1 MNKKIVVFGGG
12 TGISYLLKG
21 LNLFPLDITAV
32 ISVSDNGSSTG
43 KLRKEFLMPAMGDI
57 RKVITS
63 LSDVDT
69 KIKDLLE
76 YRFNTY
82 SDLNGHPI
90 GNLIMTAMY
99 NMTGNL
105 KESIEVLTKFLNIK
119 HKVLP
124 LSEDYLTLMGET
136 TTGKIIEGEENI
148 TKARAKYKRLY
159 YKEEPKIEQEVMNS
173 ILSAD
178 LIILSMG
185 SLYTSIL
192 PHLISKEIN
201 NALDKTKCP
210 ILYTCNA
217 VTQPGETEGFKVSD
231 HIKTLNKYL
240 NNRKIDVVI
249 APSTQI
255 PEKIV
260 KKYETKEQKDLVK
273 IDKKEIEKLN
283 CELIKSDNLTIEN
296 NMIRHDSLKLANT
309 VFNYLM
315 RWNYV
320 IYNRS
325 KKWNMHTKPN

>member
-21 LNLFPLDITAV
+21 LNLFPVDITAV

-43 KLRKEFLMPAMGDI
+43 KLREEFLMPAMGDI

-69 KIKDLLE
+69 KIKGLLE

-90 GNLIMTAMY
+90 GNLIMVAMY

-105 KESIEVLTKFLNIK
+105 KESIEVLRKFLNIK

-136 TTGKIIEGEENI
+136 YNGKIIEGEEEI
-148 TKARAKYKRLY
+148 TKEQTKYKRLF
-159 YKEEPKIEQEVMNS
+159 YKEEPKIEKEVLKS
-173 ILSAD
+173 ILEAD
-178 LIILSMG
+178 LIIFSMG

-192 PHLISKEIN
+192 PHLISEEIKN
-201 NALDKTKCP
+201 TLEQTKCP

-217 VTQPGETEGFKVSD
+217 VTQPGETDNFTVSD
-231 HIKTLNKYL
+231 HLKILNKYL
-240 NNRKIDVVI
+240 NKRKIDVVI
-249 APSTQI
+249 APNTII

-283 CELIKSDNLTIEN
+283 CELIESDNLTIEN
-296 NMIRHDSLKLANT
+296 NTIRHDSLKLANA
-309 VFNYLM
+309 VFNYIM
-315 RWNYV
+315 R
-320 IYNRS
+320 
-325 KKWNMHTKPN
+325 

>member
-21 LNLFPLDITAV
+21 LNLFPVDITAV

-43 KLRKEFLMPAMGDI
+43 KLREEFLMPAIGDI

-90 GNLIMTAMY
+90 GNLMMVAMY

-105 KESIEVLTKFLNIK
+105 KESIEVISKFLNIK

-136 TTGKIIEGEENI
+136 IDGRIIEGEEEI
-148 TKARAKYKRLY
+148 TKEKTKYKRLF
-159 YKEEPKIEQEVMNS
+159 YKEEPKIEQEVLES
-173 ILSAD
+173 IKEAN
-178 LIILSMG
+178 LIIFSMG

-192 PHLISKEIN
+192 PHLISKEII
-201 NALDKTKCP
+201 NALDNAKAP
-210 ILYTCNA
+210 ILYTSNA
-217 VTQPGETEGFKVSD
+217 VTQPGETDNYKVSD

-240 NNRKIDVVI
+240 NKRKIDVVI
-249 APSTQI
+249 APNTVI
-255 PEKIV
+255 PDKIV
-260 KKYETKEQKDLVK
+260 KKYETSEQKDLVK
-273 IDKKEIEKLN
+273 IDKENIKKLN
-283 CELIKSDNLTIEN
+283 CKLIESDNLTIEN
-296 NMIRHDSLKLANT
+296 NRIRHDSLKIANE
-309 VFNYLM
+309 VFNYIM
-315 RWNYV
+315 RW
-320 IYNRS
+320 
-325 KKWNMHTKPN
+325 

>member
-21 LNLFPLDITAV
+21 LNLFPVDITAV

-43 KLRKEFLMPAMGDI
+43 KLREEFLMPAMGDI

-69 KIKDLLE
+69 KIKGLLE

-90 GNLIMTAMY
+90 GNLIMVAMY

-105 KESIEVLTKFLNIK
+105 KESIEVLRKFLNIK

-136 TTGKIIEGEENI
+136 YNGKIIEGEEEI
-148 TKARAKYKRLY
+148 TKEQTKYKRLF
-159 YKEEPKIEQEVMNS
+159 YKEEPKIEKEVLKS
-173 ILSAD
+173 ILEAD
-178 LIILSMG
+178 LIIFSMG

-192 PHLISKEIN
+192 PHLISEEIKN
-201 NALDKTKCP
+201 TLEQTKCP

-217 VTQPGETEGFKVSD
+217 VTQPGETDNFTVSD
-231 HIKTLNKYL
+231 HLKILNKYL
-240 NNRKIDVVI
+240 NKRKIDVVI
-249 APSTQI
+249 APNTII

-283 CELIKSDNLTIEN
+283 CELIESDNLTIEN
-296 NMIRHDSLKLANT
+296 STIRHDSLKLANA
-309 VFNYLM
+309 VFNYIM
-315 RWNYV
+315 R
-320 IYNRS
+320 
-325 KKWNMHTKPN
+325 

>member
-21 LNLFPLDITAV
+21 LNLFPVDITAV

-43 KLRKEFLMPAMGDI
+43 KLREEFLMPAIGDI

-90 GNLIMTAMY
+90 GNLMMVAMY

-105 KESIEVLTKFLNIK
+105 KEAIEVISKFLNIK

-136 TTGKIIEGEENI
+136 IDGRIIEGEEEI
-148 TKARAKYKRLY
+148 TKEKAKYKRLF
-159 YKEEPKIEQEVMNS
+159 YKEEPKIEEEVLKS
-173 ILSAD
+173 IKEAD
-178 LIILSMG
+178 LIIFSMG

-192 PHLISKEIN
+192 PHLISKEII
-201 NALDKTKCP
+201 NALDNAKAP
-210 ILYTCNA
+210 ILYTSNA
-217 VTQPGETEGFKVSD
+217 VTQPGETDNYKVSD

-240 NNRKIDVVI
+240 NKRKIDVVI
-249 APSTQI
+249 TPNTVI
-255 PEKIV
+255 PDKIV
-260 KKYETKEQKDLVK
+260 KKYETSEQKDLVK
-273 IDKKEIEKLN
+273 IDKENIKKLN
-283 CELIKSDNLTIEN
+283 CKLIESDNLTIEN
-296 NMIRHDSLKLANT
+296 NRIRHDSLKIANE
-309 VFNYLM
+309 VFNYIM
-315 RWNYV
+315 RW
-320 IYNRS
+320 
-325 KKWNMHTKPN
+325 

>member
-21 LNLFPLDITAV
+21 LNLFPVEITAV

-43 KLRKEFLMPAMGDI
+43 KLREEFLMPAIGDI

-90 GNLIMTAMY
+90 GNLMMVAMY

-105 KESIEVLTKFLNIK
+105 KEAIEVLTKLLNIK

-136 TTGKIIEGEENI
+136 EKGEIIEGEEEI
-148 TKARAKYKRLY
+148 TKAKTKYKRLF
-159 YKEEPKIEQEVMNS
+159 YKEEPKIEKEVLNA
-173 ILSAD
+173 IKEAD
-178 LIILSMG
+178 LIIFSMG

-192 PHLISKEIN
+192 PHLISKEII
-201 NALDKTKCP
+201 NALDNAKAP
-210 ILYTCNA
+210 ILYTSNA
-217 VTQPGETEGFKVSD
+217 VTQPGETDNYKVSD
-231 HIKTLNKYL
+231 HIKVLNKYL
-240 NNRKIDVVI
+240 NKRKIDVVI
-249 APSTQI
+249 APNTNI
-255 PEKIV
+255 PDKIV
-260 KKYETKEQKDLVK
+260 KKYETSEQKDLVK
-273 IDKKEIEKLN
+273 IDKENIKKLN
-283 CELIKSDNLTIEN
+283 CKLIESDNLTIEN
-296 NMIRHDSLKLANT
+296 NRIRHDSLKIANE
-309 VFNYLM
+309 VFNYIM
-315 RWNYV
+315 RW
-320 IYNRS
+320 
-325 KKWNMHTKPN
+325 